1 MRFGEVI
8 QSTAQASKVVLYRD
22 TGSGRICSA
31 LYLDGKALFRE
42 VDHVNYHEITGQFI
56 FSLLCSRE
64 NKRLVDIHVVMGKM
78 KQMRE

>member
-1 MRFGEVI
+1 MFVDVA
-8 QSTAQASKVVLYRD
+8 QSVDL
-22 TGSGRICSA
+22 
-31 LYLDGKALFRE
+31 RE

-56 FSLLCSRE
+56 FSLLSSRE